1 MATIGGQAVLEGVMM
16 RGPSSW
22 AVAVRR
28 PDGRISE
35 IEHDVES
42 VALRRRWLR
51 LPVVRG
57 IVALGESLAIG
68 MRALSVSAR
77 FSVTDEGD
85 EDASEELSRFAL
97 IGSFVFAIGFSLL
110 LFKVSPA
117 LLTNWIDPSSTWV
130 FVLIEGGIRI
140 SLLVLYLLLIGL
152 SSELRRVF
160 QYHAAEHKAINAYEA
175 GAPLEP
181 EEVQRHS
188 LIHMRCGTAFL
199 LWVMVIAILVF
210 SALGE
215 VVGHLPWMWLV
226 VSRIVAL
233 PLIAGLAYEVIR
245 LAARYERFRVVRAV
259 LAPGLWLQRL
269 TTREPTLDQVAV
281 SIRAL
286 ERVLAA
292 EKGHAAGPRVEVMA

>member
-77 FSVTDEGD
+77 FSVTDEGE

-117 LLTNWIDPSSTWV
+117 LLTNWINPSSTWV

-140 SLLVLYLLLIGL
+140 SLLVLYLFLIGL

-188 LIHMRCGTAFL
+188 LIHLRCGTAFL

-245 LAARYERFRVVRAV
+245 LAARYERFRAVRVV

-292 EKGHAAGPRVEVMA
+292 ERGHAAGPRVEVMA